1 MPMATAGVARLFRS
15 PAWDAK
21 ENLGEAF
28 ERAVARYREHRP
40 AVVAAEAAE
49 AAMPELARAPS
60 FPQ

>member
-40 AVVAAEAAE
+40 AVVAAEAA
-49 AAMPELARAPS
+49 MPELARAPS